1 VIFENHAQV
10 TQGSRVFTG
19 MSAAPRRPLGVL
31 LVDDDPVFREL
42 LAFVLRSHHGA
53 EIVGQAS
60 DGAEGV
66 ELAAELRPEIV
77 VMDLRMPRMDGFEA
91 TRRIAAKVQGTRVL
105 IVSSSSEREDVE
117 RALAAGAAGYVPKD
131 RAVAELPDELERL
144 RTAIDRSTVLESTPM
159 RPSLAALR
167 LGGFLWRLVFGQPP
181 LQHDA

>member
-1 VIFENHAQV
+1 MA
-10 TQGSRVFTG
+10 
-19 MSAAPRRPLGVL
+19 AAPTRPLGVL

-42 LAFVLRSHHGA
+42 LAFVLRAHEGV
-53 EIVGQAS
+53 EIVGEAS

-66 ELAAELRPEIV
+66 ELAGELRPDIV
-77 VMDLRMPRMDGFEA
+77 VMDLRMPRVDGFEA

-144 RTAIDRSTVLESTPM
+144 RPAERSTSRIWEASP
-159 RPSLAALR
+159 LR
-167 LGGFLWRLVFGQPP
+167 LAVVARRLRDFFWRFVLGQPP
-181 LQHDA
+181 LQHDP